1 MSNIEFIGQIAPI
14 IQKYAAIY
22 GYKTPSAIIAQACV
36 ESAYGTSTL
45 AYKWHNYFGLKC
57 GSGWTG
63 ASINLATKEEYSP
76 GTLTSIRDNFR
87 VYVDMD
93 AGVKGYFDFIQYP
106 RYANLRDAT
115 TPTQYLTYIKADGYA
130 TANTYVNTCL
140 RVVYMY
146 NLEEYDNMNAQPKE
160 PFSAT
165 VTGITSGLNV
175 RTGAG
180 TSYPYFEV
188 CGAPFRLPNGVC
200 LAFDDERNGFAK
212 IYGING
218 WVSSSYLLRA

>member
-22 GYKTPSAIIAQACV
+22 GYSVPSAIISMACI
-36 ESAYGTSTL
+36 ESGYNTSTL
-45 AYKWHNYFGLKC
+45 SKIYHNYFGMKC

-63 ASINLATKEEYSP
+63 ASVNMATKEEYTP
-76 GTLTSIRDNFR
+76 GTLTNIRDNFR
-87 VYVDMD
+87 VYPNMD
-93 AGVKGYFDFIQYP
+93 AGVKGFFDFIQYP
-106 RYANLRDAT
+106 RYSNLRSAT
-115 TPTQYLTYIKADGYA
+115 TPEQFLTYIRADGYC
-130 TANTYVNTCL
+130 TSSTYTTTCL
-140 RVVYMY
+140 RVVYQY
-146 NLEEYDNMNAQPKE
+146 NLTEYDSMGTKPTE

-200 LAFDDERNGFAK
+200 LAFDDEQNGFSK